1 MHNTSRT
8 IHQAAFDP
16 DILRQ
21 HDFRALAEYD
31 NLVQVLSL
39 LVRSIPRPTRPSVP
53 CVDGNHWDLQISQL
67 LIVELIH
74 NPVRSKNPEGIGK
87 SLDFIRTYSHLR
99 STYQRHP
106 TQHSK

>member
-21 HDFRALAEYD
+21 HDFRAIAEYD

-53 CVDGNHWDLQISQL
+53 CVDGNHRDLQISQL

-74 NPVRSKNPEGIGK
+74 NPVILQLAQVKYAD
-87 SLDFIRTYSHLR
+87 SLEESCSGRDE
-99 STYQRHP
+99 
-106 TQHSK
+106 